1 MTRGLSAGAASLVF
15 AVVFSGCVSALRE
28 PPTVFEIGAED
39 TRRPQSERGTDELM
53 TEAGIEMA
61 GAPDPA
67 AIGRARELYLESAG
81 HRNAPVE
88 SFLGAARATAWLI
101 EHENDGDR
109 RRELA
114 LEGVQISQLCRRA
127 HPGEAECRYR
137 LALAVGQQARERP
150 STGVDGLDVMVALLE
165 ELIGEVPHLDQAGP
179 HRVLALVLLR
189 APGWPSGPGDLEFG
203 LEHAQAAVV
212 LAPEYAPNQL
222 VLGEALAANGKV
234 DAARLTLERA
244 VHLARERQATG
255 NREAAEWTQQALEAL
270 DGLH

>member
-1 MTRGLSAGAASLVF
+1 MIRGLSAGAASLAL
-15 AVVFSGCVSALRE
+15 AVVSYGCVSALRE

-39 TRRPQSERGTDELM
+39 TRRPHSERGVEELM
-53 TEAGIEMA
+53 AEAGIEMA

-67 AIGRARELYLESAG
+67 AVERARELYLESAG
-81 HRNAPVE
+81 HRQAPLE

-109 RRELA
+109 RREMA
-114 LEGVQISQLCRRA
+114 IEGVQISQLCRRA
-127 HPGEAECRYR
+127 HPDEPECRYR

-165 ELIGEVPHLDQAGP
+165 GLIEETPSLDRAGP

-189 APGWPSGPGDLEFG
+189 APGWPSGPGDPEFG

-212 LAPEYAPNQL
+212 LAPEYAPNHL
-222 VLGEALAANGKV
+222 VLGEALDANGNA
-234 DAARLTLERA
+234 DAARLTLESA
-244 VHLARERQATG
+244 VQLAREMQATG
-255 NREAAEWTQQALEAL
+255 SREAAEWTQQGLEAL
-270 DGLH
+270 KDLH